1 MFENFEECPVT
12 EKLRKVFIWTKN
24 AKKWNQE
31 QIVEDLRVHMAQ
43 RMTLIT
49 EREPHNTVSASCAAL
64 FAFNVFAAAASA
76 LLLL

>member
-1 MFENFEECPVT
+1 M
-12 EKLRKVFIWTKN
+12 
-24 AKKWNQE
+24 
-31 QIVEDLRVHMAQ
+31 HMAQ

-64 FAFNVFAAAASA
+64 FAFNVFAAAVSA